1 MPRTTDLRT
10 MQKSLLALVLLFA
23 ALLTH
28 GQSIEKDV
36 RYLADDRLMGRE
48 VGTDGEL
55 MAGEY
60 IIDRFKQLGLEPKG
74 TDGFWQVFERKPAP
88 DPHSHAPASAEPI
101 KVRNVVGYINNGA
114 ARTVVIGAHYD
125 HLGMGAHGSLNAG
138 QPDIHNGADDNAS
151 GVALILWLA
160 EKLKNSASNTN
171 ENYLFIGFSGEESG
185 LWGSAH
191 FVREPTIDLNQ
202 VSYMLNFDMVGRLNA
217 ERSLAIGGTGTSPIW
232 GNILNQ
238 VNNNN
243 RFKTVL
249 TESGVGPSD
258 HTSFYLKDI
267 PVMHFFTGQHT
278 DYHKP
283 TDDADKVNFKG
294 IEEVAQFALDI
305 IALAQKEGKPTFTKT
320 KDADKDSNPK
330 FTVTLGVVPD
340 YLFDGKGMRIA
351 GVKDGKP
358 AQKAGLTTDDVITK
372 LGKTV
377 VADMQTYM
385 QALASFK
392 KGDKAKVEYLRGGKK
407 MKAEVEF

>member
-1 MPRTTDLRT
+1 MN
-10 MQKSLLALVLLFA
+10 KSLIQVILAIWPFISF
-23 ALLTH
+23 

-36 RYLADDRLMGRE
+36 RYLADDRLLGRE
-48 VGTDGEL
+48 VGTEGER

-60 IIDRFKQLGLEPKG
+60 IIGRFKELGLQPKG
-74 TDGFWQVFERKPAP
+74 TEGYWQVFERKPGT
-88 DPHSHAPASAEPI
+88 DPHSTAPADAAPI
-101 KVRNVVGYINNGA
+101 KVRNVVGYVDNGA

-138 QPDIHNGADDNAS
+138 RPDIHNGADDNAS
-151 GVALILWLA
+151 GVALMLWLA
-160 EKLKNSASNTN
+160 EKLKSTDGDPG

-191 FVREPTIDLNQ
+191 FTREPTINLNQ

-217 ERSLAIGGTGTSPIW
+217 ERSLAVGGTGTSPIW
-232 GNILNQ
+232 PGILKETNRD
-238 VNNNN
+238 

-258 HTSFYLKDI
+258 HTSFYLKDL
-267 PVMHFFTGQHT
+267 PVLHFFTGQHE

-294 IEEVAQFALDI
+294 MEEIGQFVLDI
-305 IALAQKEGKPTFTKT
+305 IVRARAEGKPAFTRT
-320 KDADKDSNPK
+320 KDADKDTNPK

-351 GVKDGKP
+351 GVKEGKP
-358 AQKAGLTTDDVITK
+358 AAKAGLQKEDIVVKMDK
-372 LGKTV
+372 LAVK
-377 VADMQTYM
+377 DMQSYM
-385 QALASFK
+385 QALASYK
-392 KGDKAKVEYLRGGKK
+392 KGDKAKIEFLRSGKK
-407 MKAEVEF
+407 MKASVEF